1 MEIETF
7 KEMLKDY
14 PDYEIVLDSHLINQE
29 SKEIDVIENMNRIS
43 INTNPIEN
51 VDSLVPIY
59 LKDR

>member
-1 MEIETF
+1 
-7 KEMLKDY
+7 MLKNY
-14 PDYEIVLDSHLINQE
+14 TDYEIVLDSHLINQE